1 MKRLF
6 TLFLFVVVFGAGSAS
21 CIFDDVE
28 DPETAGAVFALV
40 AICLVL
46 YCAKCVFAAAYPE
59 EEDEITRRLASE
71 LT

>member
-1 MKRLF
+1 MKRLL
-6 TLFLFVVVFGAGSAS
+6 TLLLFVVVFGAGSAS

-40 AICLVL
+40 AIGLVF
-46 YCAKCVFAAAYPE
+46 YCAKCVFQSADPSKE
-59 EEDEITRRLASE
+59 NEITRRLTSE